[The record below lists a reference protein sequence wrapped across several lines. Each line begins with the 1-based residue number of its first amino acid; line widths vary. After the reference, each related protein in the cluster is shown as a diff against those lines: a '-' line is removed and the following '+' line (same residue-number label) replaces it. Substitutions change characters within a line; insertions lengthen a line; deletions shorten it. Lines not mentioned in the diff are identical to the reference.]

1 MKLRGRL
8 ALWLAIVVALAAI
21 LFVVPL
27 ASDSS
32 WLGVIDEWVEEYNE
46 AVADAQADDDDDE
59 GHDDTDL
66 PVGNMIVMLD
76 DEAQDYAGIETRT
89 LIASSYFPEVQAQA
103 RVMDVAALLDARA
116 DYNQARA
123 ALNVATVA
131 ESSAQ
136 QELNRLTKL
145 SQGAGSVATK
155 NVNYAA
161 ANWRDAT
168 AKLQGRQFQLK
179 DVKDQVRQAWGET
192 ISAWVIGS
200 DSKPLERLV
209 SRQDSLILVT
219 LPVERTL
226 PAELSFI
233 RIARNGIRH
242 DARKAYFVAPAVSAN
257 QIIPGET
264 YYFRTTTGK
273 LRSGMRLDVWLPET
287 TEPLAGVVIPDT
299 AVVWYVGQ
307 AWAYVELDEGK
318 YQRRSLKSGI
328 NAPGGVFVQ
337 QGIEHGE
344 TLVLTGSQML
354 LSEEF
359 RWQIQDEDDD

>member
-1 MKLRGRL
+1 
-8 ALWLAIVVALAAI
+8 
-21 LFVVPL
+21 
-27 ASDSS
+27 
-32 WLGVIDEWVEEYNE
+32 
-46 AVADAQADDDDDE
+46 
-59 GHDDTDL
+59 
-66 PVGNMIVMLD
+66 VMLD

-103 RVMDVAALLDARA
+103 RVMDVAVLLDARA

-123 ALNVATVA
+123 ALNVATVG
-131 ESSAQ
+131 ESSAK

-161 ANWRDAT
+161 ASWRE
-168 AKLQGRQFQLK
+168 AKARLLGTQFQLK

-209 SRQDSLILVT
+209 SRQDRLILVT
-219 LPVERTL
+219 LPVEKTL

-242 DARKAYFVAPAVSAN
+242 DARKAYFVAPAVSSSN
-257 QIIPGET
+257 QVVQGET
-264 YYFRTTTGK
+264 YYFRTATGK

-287 TEPLAGVVIPDT
+287 DEPLSGVVIPNT
-299 AVVWYVGQ
+299 AVVWYAGQ
-307 AWAYVELDEGK
+307 AWAYVELGEGK
-318 YQRRSLKSGI
+318 YQRRSLKGSI
-328 NAPGGVFVQ
+328 NMQDGLFVQ
-337 QGIEHGE
+337 QGMEQSE
-344 TLVLTGSQML
+344 SLVLTGSQML